1 MVSHVTRVVT
11 EARVTRHIVSYPDF
25 AQTRLSTP
33 GYEQYGVW
41 DQSLGISGT
50 SEHKRTEDC
59 SKKESPI
66 HAVHM

>member
-41 DQSLGISGT
+41 DPVPGNIGNIGT
-50 SEHKRTEDC
+50 QADGGLQQER
-59 SKKESPI
+59 ES
-66 HAVHM
+66 HT